1 MVLCTFD
8 TKFDFILHLTCE
20 VEELTLQRH
29 AICKLI
35 HIWLHSNRHCRIP
48 EQNKLILLRDLMRLS
63 FTFYF
68 LKHLLPSQHVLQN
81 LDFIMQIFQ
90 ACPSHFSLCITIL
103 WWFNQF
109 QKDIF
114 LVQKIYT
121 GFLKLV
127 WNWNIVVNH
136 YLFCDN
142 LKRIGLLV
150 ITST

>member
-1 MVLCTFD
+1 MVLCTSD
-8 TKFDFILHLTCE
+8 TKLDFILHLTCE

-48 EQNKLILLRDLMRLS
+48 EQNELILLRDLMRLS

-114 LVQKIYT
+114 LVQKNMH
-121 GFLKLV
+121 GLFEVSLKLEYS
-127 WNWNIVVNH
+127 W
-136 YLFCDN
+136 
-142 LKRIGLLV
+142 KSLLV
-150 ITST
+150 SFAIT